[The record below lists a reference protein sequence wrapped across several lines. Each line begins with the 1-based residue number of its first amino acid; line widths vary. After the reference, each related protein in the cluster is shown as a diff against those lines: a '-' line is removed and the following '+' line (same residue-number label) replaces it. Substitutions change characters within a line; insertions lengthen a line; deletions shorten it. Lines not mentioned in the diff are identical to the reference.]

1 MAEQAEALPA
11 GGIPAMMGRMD
22 PTVQEL
28 VDADVPMT
36 QQNYLDA
43 RFDGDVPEA
52 WQQESQMG
60 LPPELQGFS
69 GVGTSELPQGPLPIP
84 EGRMGVSPQ
93 QLAQA
98 PTTKLGQAQQAPQVA
113 QPHGGASSPLRQT
126 GPSGQGQFKQSVGFK
141 PQNPLQGGQG
151 G

>member
-1 MAEQAEALPA
+1 MAAQEAM
-11 GGIPAMMGRMD
+11 PAMMGRMD

-36 QQNYLDA
+36 QANYLDA
-43 RFDGDVPEA
+43 RFDGDVPES

-69 GVGTSELPQGPLPIP
+69 GVGMSELPQGPLPIP

-98 PTTKLGQAQQAPQVA
+98 PTTKLGQAAQPPAVA
-113 QPHGGASSPLRQT
+113 QPSRGASSALRST
-126 GPSGQGQFKQSVGFK
+126 PISGGQFKQSQGFK
-141 PQNPLQGGQG
+141 PQQGGQG